1 MPAKNVTIL
10 LSRGPY
16 SSEYADM
23 ALKFANHALDKG
35 YDVNM
40 FLYQDG
46 VWVQHANQG
55 PKIFPNIGRLL
66 EEAISKGMQIK
77 ACERCSKARGVNDD
91 NIMECCNITGLYDFV
106 DWVAHA
112 DKTITFSG

>member
-1 MPAKNVTIL
+1 MPKNITIL

-23 ALKFANHALDKG
+23 ALKFANRALDKG
-35 YDVNM
+35 YSVNL

-55 PKIFPNIGRLL
+55 PKRFPNVGKLL
-66 EEAISKGMQIK
+66 EDAVAKGLQVK
-77 ACERCSKARGVNDD
+77 ACERCSQARGLDRDD
-91 NIMECCNITGLYDFV
+91 LVSCGSINSLYDFV
-106 DWVAHA
+106 DWVAQA